1 MSPTTLRSGPR
12 CLFVSVFF
20 FVLGVFQELKHGRT
34 AMIGITGMYF
44 QTLVQ
49 GEGILSQLGQA
60 FSTPEAVS
68 KAGYY
73 FNPL

>member
-1 MSPTTLRSGPR
+1 M
-12 CLFVSVFF
+12 
-20 FVLGVFQELKHGRT
+20 KHGRT

-49 GEGILSQLGQA
+49 GEGILTQLGQA
-60 FSTPEAVS
+60 FSTPESVA
-68 KAGYY
+68 KAGYF